1 MFYLDSL
8 RRPCPPAPG
17 YRDFGRTGYGGVA
30 RLVGYFGFSR
40 SSATSGLYGL
50 CLDFHMTSLD
60 PSCSDYRGYGFQLR
74 CLSE

>member
-30 RLVGYFGFSR
+30 RLVGYFGFSW
-40 SSATSGLYGL
+40 SSAFYDSGDHYRGL
-50 CLDFHMTSLD
+50 CLDFHSQSLD
-60 PSCSDYRGYGFQLR
+60 PSCSDYRG
-74 CLSE
+74 